1 MKKKLNVLL
10 VPILVISL
18 ILLTGVCVT
27 GAASKN
33 TLTVRMWTRIT
44 TLDTWN
50 TQILAD
56 AIVAYQILE
65 PLYEIHEKT
74 LRPSP
79 RLAVSHK
86 RIDDRTWEFELRKG
100 VTFHNGEPLNAAA
113 VKYTMERV
121 LDPKRKLYDKPVW
134 EKLIDHA
141 EVIDDYTV
149 RIITKKPIPI
159 FLEFLTGANILPPK
173 YTEEKGDAYV
183 GEHPIGT
190 GPYRFVSWKRGEE
203 IIFKAYDNYWG
214 ERPTIQ
220 NLVFRIIPE
229 PAVSTA
235 ELITGGV
242 DVVCKL
248 GSEQIRTVKKSKK
261 AKVLQSKS
269 NRVHFIQFD
278 SIARAGESPCN
289 KLKVRQAIYHAID
302 RKAIIEKVKQGYGV
316 MLHGPLYPTYFGY
329 DPSVEKIEPKYDP
342 EKAKKLLAEAGY
354 PNGFKADLSV
364 YEQKEVYEA
373 VQGYLRKIGIITKLH
388 WYGADIG
395 TLIKLRNAGKV
406 KHMGAYSWGGNIYDP
421 DSFLPYWYTLNVSKN
436 YMNDVDIDRWLS
448 EAGSIFDQK
457 KRAELY
463 SKVQHRIV
471 EKAYWVP
478 VFGEVA
484 LYGVNKDLNL
494 VTVGEYPLCY
504 RSSWK

>member
-1 MKKKLNVLL
+1 MRRKLNIFVFLL
-10 VPILVISL
+10 LTISL
-18 ILLTGVCVT
+18 ILTFGLGAAT
-27 GAASKN
+27 AASKD
-33 TLTVRMWTRIT
+33 TIKVRMWTRIS

-56 AIVAYQILE
+56 NIVVYQILE
-65 PLYEIHEKT
+65 PLYEINEKT
-74 LRPSP
+74 FRPSP

-86 RIDDRTWEFELRKG
+86 LIDDTTWEFELRKG
-100 VTFHNGEPLNAAA
+100 VKFHNGEPFNAAA

-121 LDPKRKLYDKPVW
+121 LEPERKLYDKPVW
-134 EKLIDHA
+134 EKLIERVDI
-141 EVIDDYTV
+141 IDDYTV
-149 RIITKKPIPI
+149 RIITKKPLPI
-159 FLEFLTGANILPPK
+159 FLEHLTGANILPPK

-183 GEHPIGT
+183 GENPVGT
-190 GPYRFVSWKRGEE
+190 GPYKFVSWKRGEE
-203 IIFKAYDNYWG
+203 IIFEANDQYWG
-214 ERPTIQ
+214 EKPAIK
-220 NLVFRIIPE
+220 NLIFRIIPE

-248 GSEQIRTVKKSKK
+248 GSEQIKTVNKSKK
-261 AKVLQSKS
+261 AAVLKAKS

-278 SIARAGESPCN
+278 SIARASKSPAN
-289 KLKVRQAIYHAID
+289 MLKVRQAIYHAID
-302 RKAIIEKVKQGYGV
+302 RQAIIDKIQQGYGV

-329 DPSVEKIEPKYDP
+329 DPAVEKIEPKYDP

-354 PNGFKADLSV
+354 PDGFEADLSV

-373 VQGYLRKIGIITKLH
+373 VQGFLRKVGIKTKLH

-406 KHMGAYSWGGNIYDP
+406 KDMGAYSWGGNIYDP
-421 DSFLPYWYTLNVSKN
+421 DNFLPYWYTLNVTKN
-436 YMNDVDIDRWLS
+436 YMNDADIDKWLS
-448 EAGSIFDQK
+448 EAGSVFDQK

-463 SKVQHRIV
+463 SKVQHRVV

-484 LYGVNKDLNL
+484 LYGVSKDLNL
-494 VTVGEYPLCY
+494 ATVGETPLIFK
-504 RSSWK
+504 SSWK